1 MSVRHLL
8 VSGAVILAA
17 CSGSDSDSDATPA
30 PADTAAPATESA
42 VTEPAVSEPVV
53 TEPVTTEAAPDT
65 APATTPETD
74 EPDGGLLVIDGP
86 ARVRP
91 SCDSLTRGVTDFTL
105 DAGGGVHDV
114 RVFVPTQV
122 SSDPAPVVLNWHG
135 LGSNGPEQAAFSG
148 YETLAEE
155 EGFVVVHPTGLGV
168 DGGPNSWQLDD
179 VGESELDDLAF
190 ADALIDTLIADWCG
204 DPARIYSTGMSNG
217 GFFTARLVCERADR
231 IAAAVSV
238 AGVTHGDGCDPDRA
252 VPYLAFH
259 GTGDDVVP
267 FAGGGD
273 STLLAGLD
281 LDEAEV
287 AQFVEFFSQVM
298 PDEFAE
304 FAADAGCDLDPVRV
318 EETPEVISSAY
329 TGCEDGVPMTF
340 YEIVGGGHTWPDSPL
355 ADQLADLGFF
365 TDDISATVDGWAFMS
380 QFSL

>member
-1 MSVRHLL
+1 MVASSRPELL
-8 VSGAVILAA
+8 
-17 CSGSDSDSDATPA
+17 
-30 PADTAAPATESA
+30 
-42 VTEPAVSEPVV
+42 
-53 TEPVTTEAAPDT
+53 
-65 APATTPETD
+65 
-74 EPDGGLLVIDGP
+74 
-86 ARVRP
+86 
-91 SCDSLTRGVTDFTL
+91 
-105 DAGGGVHDV
+105 
-114 RVFVPTQV
+114 
-122 SSDPAPVVLNWHG
+122 
-135 LGSNGPEQAAFSG
+135 
-148 YETLAEE
+148 
-155 EGFVVVHPTGLGV
+155 
-168 DGGPNSWQLDD
+168 
-179 VGESELDDLAF
+179 
-190 ADALIDTLIADWCG
+190 
-204 DPARIYSTGMSNG
+204 
-217 GFFTARLVCERADR
+217 CERADR
-231 IAAAVSV
+231 IAAGVSV
-238 AGVTHGDGCDPDRA
+238 AGVTHGDGCDPARA

-329 TGCEDGVPMTF
+329 TGCEDGVPMIF